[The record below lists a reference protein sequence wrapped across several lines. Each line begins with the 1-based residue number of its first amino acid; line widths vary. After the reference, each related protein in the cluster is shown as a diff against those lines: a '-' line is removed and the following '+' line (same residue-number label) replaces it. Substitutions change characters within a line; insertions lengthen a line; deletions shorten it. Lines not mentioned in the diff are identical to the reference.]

1 MKNTLNYLSKWWLDL
16 IPPVFLAV
24 ALYLL
29 RVCCNIYIN
38 PEDTWTSVFYGAAI
52 AAIAAQLT
60 VATFVSTM
68 VIASSNPV
76 LQEVSKL
83 LEGKLSNSWISI
95 ICIHITALFV
105 PTFSIL
111 FGARMPIEGVIATIS
126 ALIAS
131 LTVSI
136 RTVVIF
142 RLYLDSERALRNL
155 EKQYEDSDSV
165 KQQVDAWAEKRN
177 QEMKKLAENDE

>member
-1 MKNTLNYLSKWWLDL
+1 M
-16 IPPVFLAV
+16 IPPVLLAV
-24 ALYLL
+24 VLYF
-29 RVCCNIYIN
+29 CCSINIIL
-38 PEDTWTSVFYGAAI
+38 EDAWTSAFYGAAI

-105 PTFSIL
+105 TTVYVL
-111 FGARMPIEGVIATIS
+111 FGAHMPIKGVIATLS
-126 ALIAS
+126 ALMAS

-165 KQQVDAWAEKRN
+165 KQQGDACVEKRN
-177 QEMKKLAENDE
+177 QEMKNLAKNDE

>member
-1 MKNTLNYLSKWWLDL
+1 M
-16 IPPVFLAV
+16 IPPVLFAV
-24 ALYLL
+24 ALYFLW
-29 RVCCNIYIN
+29 VCCSISII
-38 PEDTWTSVFYGAAI
+38 PEDAWTSVFYGAVI

-76 LQEVSKL
+76 LQEFSKL
-83 LEGKLSNSWISI
+83 LEGKLSNSWMSI

-105 PTFSIL
+105 PTISIL
-111 FGARMPIEGVIATIS
+111 FGAQGVIATLS
-126 ALIAS
+126 ALVAS

-165 KQQVDAWAEKRN
+165 KQQVDACVEKRN
-177 QEMKKLAENDE
+177 QEMKNLAKNDE